1 MHCALDKK
9 EEALD
14 VNSSWHIDRVV
25 GVGIDHIGHRSAKIS
40 KDCKGCYSLCF
51 FYLLEQYSY
60 HMDFRCIRTGK
71 CIWEYD

>member
-40 KDCKGCYSLCF
+40 KDCKGCYSLF
-51 FYLLEQYSY
+51 FLPSRTIQLSY
-60 HMDFRCIRTGK
+60 GFPMYPYRQMHLGI
-71 CIWEYD
+71 